1 MLEQE
6 EKELPRMSSGR
17 YLSVNHGLEARTA
30 STLDF
35 LSVTVDGKMPGSQQ
49 IPAIRCF

>member
-6 EKELPRMSSGR
+6 EKELPRTSSGH

-35 LSVTVDGKMPGSQQ
+35 LSVAVDGKMPRSQR
-49 IPAIRCF
+49 IPAICCF